1 METTKQIKTRFD
13 AAFKRYSVHDTK
25 LRNLC
30 AEVARNT
37 GTGCGSTV
45 SHERQLLSDAEDE
58 YQTARTD
65 YVNRL
70 LAE

>member
-1 METTKQIKTRFD
+1 METTKQMKTRFD
-13 AAFKRYSVHDTK
+13 AAFKRYSVQDTK

-30 AEVARNT
+30 AD
-37 GTGCGSTV
+37 V
-45 SHERQLLSDAEDE
+45 SDNNEAAGGRAVSDERQLLSDAEDE
-58 YQTARTD
+58 YRSVRTE

>member
-1 METTKQIKTRFD
+1 METTKEIKTRFD

-25 LRNLC
+25 LRSLC
-30 AEVARNT
+30 ADVPDKTEAAGR
-37 GTGCGSTV
+37 SAV
-45 SHERQLLSDAEDE
+45 SDERQLLSDAEDD
-58 YQTARTD
+58 YRSVRTE

>member
-25 LRNLC
+25 LRNRC
-30 AEVARNT
+30 AEVVPDTEAA
-37 GTGCGSTV
+37 CGNTV
-45 SHERQLLSDAEDE
+45 SDERQLLSDAEDE